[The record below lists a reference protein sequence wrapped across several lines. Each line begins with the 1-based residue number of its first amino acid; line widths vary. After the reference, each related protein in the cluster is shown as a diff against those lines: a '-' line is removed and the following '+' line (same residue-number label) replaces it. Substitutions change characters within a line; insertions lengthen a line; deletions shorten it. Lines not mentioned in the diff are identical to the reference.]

1 MRLIVHTFLS
11 VDGVM
16 QAPGGAEEDTSG
28 GFTAGGWQIP
38 FIDNDFGRIVDGWFQ
53 RTDAILL
60 GRNTFQTMK
69 PHWSRVTDP
78 DDIVAAKLNGA
89 PKFVVSATL
98 TDPDWGDTTVL
109 SGDVIGSVTE
119 LKARPGGELQVHGS
133 ARLASTLT
141 EAGLVDE
148 FRLLVFPVAVGKGK
162 RLFPEALSPTGFTV
176 VDSSITSTGAVYTA
190 LVPAAFT
197 TGEA

>member
-1 MRLIVHTFLS
+1 MRLTVHTFLTL
-11 VDGVM
+11 DGVM
-16 QAPGGAEEDTSG
+16 QAPGGAAEDISG
-28 GFTAGGWQIP
+28 GFAAGGWQIP

-69 PHWSRVTDP
+69 PHWSRITDP
-78 DDIVAAKLNGA
+78 DDLVAARLNGA
-89 PKFVVSATL
+89 PKFMVSSTL

-109 SGDVIGSVTE
+109 SGAVLDEVAA

-133 ARLASTLT
+133 ARLASTLAG
-141 EAGLVDE
+141 AGLVDE
-148 FRLLVFPVAVGKGK
+148 FRLLVFPVAVGNGK
-162 RLFPEALSPTGFTV
+162 RLFPQSLSPTGFTV

-190 LVPAAFT
+190 LVPAPFT

>member
-1 MRLIVHTFLS
+1 VKLTVHTFLTL
-11 VDGVM
+11 DGVM
-16 QAPGGAEEDTSG
+16 QAPGGAHEDTSG

-38 FIDNDFGRIVDGWFQ
+38 FIDNDFGRIVDGWFR

-89 PKFVVSATL
+89 PKFVVSTTL
-98 TDPDWGDTTVL
+98 TDPGWGDTTVL
-109 SGDVIGSVTE
+109 TGNVIDEVTA

-133 ARLASTLT
+133 AQLVGTLA

-148 FRLLVFPVAVGKGK
+148 LRLLVFPVAVGKGK
-162 RLFPEALSPTGFTV
+162 RLFPQSLSPTGFTV
-176 VDSSITSTGAVYTA
+176 VDSTITSTGAVYTA
-190 LVPAAFT
+190 LIPAPFT